1 MDKLKPYGI
10 GLDIGTN
17 SVYVRYTKDG
27 IKSCAGQDTFHFF
40 GFEVENSNIRFMG
53 VYDGHGNN
61 GREASDF
68 VNKSIQ
74 KLITDIFQLIISNSS
89 SF

>member
-1 MDKLKPYGI
+1 MGVLQEKHKKPNEKNESEIKNIFGF
-10 GLDIGTN
+10 
-17 SVYVRYTKDG
+17 TKDG
-27 IKSCAGQDTFHFF
+27 IKNCAGQDTFHFF

-74 KLITDIFQLIISNSS
+74 KLITDNKKK
-89 SF
+89 